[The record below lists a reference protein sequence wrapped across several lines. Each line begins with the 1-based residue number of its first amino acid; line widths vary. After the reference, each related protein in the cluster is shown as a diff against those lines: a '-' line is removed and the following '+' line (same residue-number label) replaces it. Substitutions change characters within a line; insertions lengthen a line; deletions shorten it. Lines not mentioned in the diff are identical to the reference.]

1 MGIGHM
7 VSSFHDIWGQPDNEH
22 ISICG
27 YGINISIFRHTKN
40 MKLGE
45 FGGSVSRL
53 SCFLKLPSQS
63 SFLALPPDTVPL
75 ISFH

>member
-27 YGINISIFRHTKN
+27 YGINISIFRNIKN

-45 FGGSVSRL
+45 FWGK
-53 SCFLKLPSQS
+53 CFQAELFSETPQPVI
-63 SFLALPPDTVPL
+63 FPGLA
-75 ISFH
+75 S